1 MNGEE
6 RVELK
11 LSIARSQ
18 KGGFIAGKELICFPI
33 KN

>member
-6 RVELK
+6 RVELQ

-18 KGGFIAGKELICFPI
+18 KGDFVAGKEWTCFLIE
-33 KN
+33 N